1 MGYQRRVHGGR
12 IFQFLKE
19 NILKMVA
26 AFPLAKLG
34 VLVIKQI
41 SKPLANSIARRAR
54 TNDFFR
60 NWILLPTSQLFHWAD
75 VKVRMRILN
84 LGKVTKVPK
93 LDEKKAIDTGAQLL
107 SEFIIL
113 SIASGI
119 LIWEYRRQSAKD
131 EAKQIELEREKR
143 ELRDHVNHITFTV
156 EEQAAQLRELS
167 RITLALKDDLEK
179 ASQKNSGFFGLGKS
193 KDEKA
198 ETKPVNYEANDDNH
212 HRPISS
218 AVLKMSLTSV

>member
-1 MGYQRRVHGGR
+1 MLKIFYKKNAWNFIAQNWDKYFLNNWDESKQNRR

-19 NILKMVA
+19 NLLKMVA

-93 LDEKKAIDTGAQLL
+93 LDEKKAIDTGAQVKKSWNFVYFL
-107 SEFIIL
+107 
-113 SIASGI
+113 
-119 LIWEYRRQSAKD
+119 AK
-131 EAKQIELEREKR
+131 
-143 ELRDHVNHITFTV
+143 
-156 EEQAAQLRELS
+156 
-167 RITLALKDDLEK
+167 
-179 ASQKNSGFFGLGKS
+179 
-193 KDEKA
+193 
-198 ETKPVNYEANDDNH
+198 P
-212 HRPISS
+212 
-218 AVLKMSLTSV
+218 